1 MSQVKLGVK
10 HLKELR
16 FILST
21 VSPGSKGLKNWLNK
35 NFEKYHANQ
44 NNVEFYVRECSDV
57 LPVILARYGK

>member
-1 MSQVKLGVK
+1 MSQVKFGVK

-21 VSPGSKGLKNWLNK
+21 ASPGAKGLKSWLNK
-35 NFEKYHANQ
+35 NFEKYHSNQ